1 MKTRYSA
8 EILIVASLI
17 AAATVLN
24 AQSLGDVAR
33 ASREKRMKV
42 MQQKSVR
49 IWTNDNIPKAP
60 PSSGATAAGGMS
72 AEPMLPQAQ
81 AQSVPP
87 SEAGAPAAAPVD
99 DKKNDRDYWQ
109 SQFKSARQKIVAD
122 QEQQRLAEDEL
133 SLLQIQQARELSP
146 DRQTELDAQ
155 VKAKTAEVE
164 DKRAQTAKSKKQLE
178 DLEKDLKE
186 SGAPADWSKPE

>member
-1 MKTRYSA
+1 MKTRCFA
-8 EILIVASLI
+8 QILIAVTPIATASTLG
-17 AAATVLN
+17 

-49 IWTNDNIPKAP
+49 IWTNDNVPKAP
-60 PSSGATAAGGMS
+60 PSSGPTAAAGMS
-72 AEPMLPQAQ
+72 PVPMPPQEQ
-81 AQSVPP
+81 AQSAPP
-87 SEAGAPAAAPVD
+87 SDAGTPAAAPDD

-109 SQFKSARQKIVAD
+109 SQFKSVRQKILAD

-146 DRQTELDAQ
+146 DRQTELDTQ
-155 VKAKTAEVE
+155 VKAKSAEVE
-164 DKRAQTAKSKKQLE
+164 GKRAQSAKSKKQLE
-178 DLEKDLKE
+178 DLEKELKE
-186 SGAPADWSKPE
+186 SGAPADWSKLE

>member
-1 MKTRYSA
+1 MKTRCFA
-8 EILIVASLI
+8 QILIAVTLI
-17 AAATVLN
+17 ATASTLG

-49 IWTNDNIPKAP
+49 IWTNDNVPKAP
-60 PSSGATAAGGMS
+60 PSSGPTAAAGMS
-72 AEPMLPQAQ
+72 AEPLPQAGQ
-81 AQSVPP
+81 PQSSPP
-87 SEAGAPAAAPVD
+87 SDAGAPAAAPED

-109 SQFKSARQKIVAD
+109 SQFKSARQRIVAD

-133 SLLQIQQARELSP
+133 SLLQIQQARELSA
-146 DRQTELDAQ
+146 DRQSELDAQ
-155 VKAKTAEVE
+155 VKAKSADVE

-178 DLEKDLKE
+178 ALEKEFKE
-186 SGAPADWSKPE
+186 SGAPADWSKLE